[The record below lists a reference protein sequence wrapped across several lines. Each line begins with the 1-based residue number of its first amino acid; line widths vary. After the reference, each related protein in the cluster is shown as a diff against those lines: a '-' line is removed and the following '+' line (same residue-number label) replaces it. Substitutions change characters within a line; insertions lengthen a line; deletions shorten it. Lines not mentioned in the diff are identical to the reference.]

1 MTLAPQRRVENQA
14 FQAQPKPAPA
24 TPSGTYPTVSGPPGT
39 VNSGPPTGHRWRT
52 PASPLAYRAPSSP
65 TIWAIASAHS
75 CQSATA
81 RVGYPAALT
90 G

>member
-39 VNSGPPTGHRWRT
+39 VNSGPPTGHR
-52 PASPLAYRAPSSP
+52 
-65 TIWAIASAHS
+65 
-75 CQSATA
+75 
-81 RVGYPAALT
+81 
-90 G
+90 